1 MGADWQQI
9 LAAPEYLGEL
19 YGTNPPPQDACDLF
33 YVHID
38 ERDNSVTLGI
48 GTREFPVNPR
58 PEWQDKGLNAFEF
71 YLVFTDVTGL
81 GVTGW
86 GAEEAKEM
94 HVTVG
99 NGGTWDVV
107 LGSERSGI
115 HFQASAAQLRRPR
128 AYLAS
133 DSP

>member
-1 MGADWQQI
+1 MGADWQRL

-19 YGTNPPPQDACDLF
+19 YGTNPPPQDACNLF

-38 ERDNSVTLGI
+38 ERDNSVTLGL

-58 PEWQDKGLNAFEF
+58 PEWQDKGFNAFEF
-71 YLVFTDVTGL
+71 YLVCTDVTDL
-81 GVTGW
+81 RVTGW
-86 GAEEAKEM
+86 GAAEARRI
-94 HVTVG
+94 HLTVG
-99 NGGTWDVV
+99 NGGTCDVV
-107 LGSERSGI
+107 LGSEHSGI
-115 HFQASAAQLRRPR
+115 TFRASATHLRRLR